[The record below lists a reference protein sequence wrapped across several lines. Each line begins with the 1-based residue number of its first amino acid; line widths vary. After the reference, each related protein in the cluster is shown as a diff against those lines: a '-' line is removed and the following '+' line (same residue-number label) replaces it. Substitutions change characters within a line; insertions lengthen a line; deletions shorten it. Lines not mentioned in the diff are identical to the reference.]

1 MKPNADKLSDAVL
14 TTPLLLLQA
23 RFPCVR
29 VCQYSADKPVVQS
42 EQTLHMRSPVL
53 IHALQF
59 EIGRLF
65 RARVLRDRQA
75 TARMRK
81 WIGELLQPLLDSA
94 DQGLQISRKS
104 RGHFVH
110 FSRV

>member
-1 MKPNADKLSDAVL
+1 MGRIWNRLCNDDWI
-14 TTPLLLLQA
+14 PLLLLKT
-23 RFPCVR
+23 RFPGVGMHE
-29 VCQYSADKPVVQS
+29 YSADKPVVQS
-42 EQTLHMRSPVL
+42 GQTVHMRMIVL
-53 IHALQF
+53 KNALQV
-59 EIGRLF
+59 ELGRLF

-104 RGHFVH
+104 RGRFVH